1 MHIFSLA
8 VCLQEADY
16 RQCFQSYSFQTG
28 CKLYIKVDYN
38 FKIAWGIYSVL
49 LQCSAVQHKC
59 PFFQFN
65 PVKIL
70 VFIIRSYSLWIEGSL
85 GSR

>member
-16 RQCFQSYSFQTG
+16 RQCFQSYIFQTG
-28 CKLYIKVDYN
+28 CILYIKVDYN

-65 PVKIL
+65 PVNTSFYNS
-70 VFIIRSYSLWIEGSL
+70 FIFSWIEGSL

>member
-65 PVKIL
+65 PVNTSFYNS
-70 VFIIRSYSLWIEGSL
+70 FIFSLD
-85 GSR
+85 

>member
-59 PFFQFN
+59 PFSSLIQLIPSFYNSFT
-65 PVKIL
+65 
-70 VFIIRSYSLWIEGSL
+70 YSLWIEGSL